1 MGQTVLI
8 ESEQLYVTAIST
20 NDLTVVR
27 GINGTTASTHADGTD
42 ISIYRYPE
50 TVAEACLIQASRLW
64 KRKDARFAARS
75 GLPQGDGLRGLD
87 PDVKQLLGPY
97 RRHPLGLGTW

>member
-1 MGQTVLI
+1 MAIL
-8 ESEQLYVTAIST
+8 LALTAVQRC
-20 NDLTVVR
+20 NDNSLVVR